1 MYLNTNTNTCV
12 KNKKYLNTNTNT
24 LKNVFKYF

>member
-12 KNKKYLNTNTNT
+12 KNWKYLNTNTNT

>member
-12 KNKKYLNTNTNT
+12 KNRKYLNTNTNT

>member
-1 MYLNTNTNTCV
+1 MYLNTNTNTCE
-12 KNKKYLNTNTNT
+12 KNGKYLNTNTNT

>member
-1 MYLNTNTNTCV
+1 MYLNTNTNTCET
-12 KNKKYLNTNTNT
+12 NLKYLNTNTNT